1 MRSSSRC
8 PVPWRTRPRCAW
20 PRGRTRDSG
29 SERVSVDAWGFD
41 VERQATAR
49 RLRSLRIRLSAI
61 RSAVGAALTL
71 ALVFGGAGAVPVLVL
86 LLHVPSW
93 AGPGTSLGALFP
105 LVAAGEFPH
114 RFVRCAPLVPG

>member
-61 RSAVGAALTL
+61 RSAVAAALTL
-71 ALVFGGAGAVPVLVL
+71 TLVFGGAGAVCGLGVFFHL
-86 LLHVPSW
+86 PSV
-93 AGPGTSLGALFP
+93 AGQGTFFGALFP
-105 LVAAGEFPH
+105 
-114 RFVRCAPLVPG
+114 FVNA

>member
-61 RSAVGAALTL
+61 RSAVAAALTL
-71 ALVFGGAGAVPVLVL
+71 TLVFGGAGAVWDWGVFFHLA
-86 LLHVPSW
+86 SW
-93 AGPGTSLGALFP
+93 AAKGMVLAALFAFRTPIGLP
-105 LVAAGEFPH
+105 L
-114 RFVRCAPLVPG
+114 CY

>member
-49 RLRSLRIRLSAI
+49 RLRSLRIQLSAI
-61 RSAVGAALTL
+61 RSAIAAALTL
-71 ALVFGGAGAVPVLVL
+71 ALVFGGGGAFRGFVVSL
-86 LLHVPSW
+86 S
-93 AGPGTSLGALFP
+93 GPPLGAPGALLALFFGP
-105 LVAAGEFPH
+105 AAAGGLSVCYIAGYPW
-114 RFVRCAPLVPG
+114 GS

>member
-49 RLRSLRIRLSAI
+49 RLRSLRIQLSAI
-61 RSAVGAALTL
+61 RSAIAAALTL
-71 ALVFGGAGAVPVLVL
+71 ALVFGVAGGLRDSVLSLPVPPLARAGAVLAVLFSPLTPVDLP
-86 LLHVPSW
+86 VP
-93 AGPGTSLGALFP
+93 
-105 LVAAGEFPH
+105 
-114 RFVRCAPLVPG
+114 